1 VRSHEIEVHEALL
14 NCGHISRPLP
24 GTSSSGRC
32 ANAGNVAVAAGLRWC
47 RSAADRLVHWR
58 RRRWRPLRQQLDRS
72 VERATGDFFG
82 SRALF
87 GGTVKANYQTGRWV
101 FDVEGSWDWTNFA
114 SVGGNSGSSQVE
126 LPLLLIKLSRLASH
140 RLLPDDSLFRKM
152 QTVGVLSGMRR

>member
-1 VRSHEIEVHEALL
+1 
-14 NCGHISRPLP
+14 
-24 GTSSSGRC
+24 
-32 ANAGNVAVAAGLRWC
+32 
-47 RSAADRLVHWR
+47 
-58 RRRWRPLRQQLDRS
+58 
-72 VERATGDFFG
+72 VE
-82 SRALF
+82 LF

>member
-1 VRSHEIEVHEALL
+1 MKRFLIAGTFRARCRGQVLAAEA
-14 NCGHISRPLP
+14 PMP
-24 GTSSSGRC
+24 GTSRLPPVYG
-32 ANAGNVAVAAGLRWC
+32 G
-47 RSAADRLVHWR
+47 ADR
-58 RRRWRPLRQQLDRS
+58 QLTDLYIGVDGGGAFCDSNWIDRS
-72 VERATGDFFG
+72 NAPRAISSAVE
-82 SRALF
+82 LF